1 VRRTCSTRK
10 PVTMVTKPASTVARA
25 RVLPSGRWSPGRRR
39 KWRRPR
45 TRREVL
51 IAAAPAVLFQVTGEP
66 VRRLG
71 RRAGQAR
78 RAARGRGCLAA
89 ARAPPCLPLTLSA
102 RALAASPIRPVARIA
117 RPGRLRRCRLP

>member
-89 ARAPPCLPLTLSA
+89 ARAPPCLSLGA
-102 RALAASPIRPVARIA
+102 ERAGGRRIPHPPIGPAQPA
-117 RPGRLRRCRLP
+117 RPGRLR